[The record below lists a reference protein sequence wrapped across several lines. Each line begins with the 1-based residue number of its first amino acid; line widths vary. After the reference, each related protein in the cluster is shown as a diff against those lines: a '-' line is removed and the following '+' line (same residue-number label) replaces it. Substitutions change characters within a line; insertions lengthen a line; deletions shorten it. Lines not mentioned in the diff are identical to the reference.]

1 MTINMRLEMSMVFK
15 EAEAL
20 TAKILFW
27 TVFDFMCVKLFKRHK
42 PSFATFT
49 FLS

>member
-27 TVFDFMCVKLFKRHK
+27 TVFDFMCFKLFKRHK